1 MVKRV
6 TRRCKKRK
14 SRKSQRGGVFGW
26 GSKTKVVPNP
36 ANEAAA
42 NKAAAN
48 KAAANNAAVQ
58 RILQQLQGLFPI
70 TIGKYGSIEWDG
82 NEDRTMKTYSDKRV
96 DPTHTPEQ
104 THGLYLLLK
113 VWGLDDMSS
122 GEQPAEFDKT
132 QFKLIKTVTG
142 DGDMIDL
149 TYNGEVMASI
159 AITFQGE
166 IYGH

>member
-14 SRKSQRGGVFGW
+14 SRKSQRGGVFSLF
-26 GSKTKVVPNP
+26 SKKVNQ
-36 ANEAAA
+36 AALNAAAAA

-48 KAAANNAAVQ
+48 KAAANQAAAQ
-58 RILQQLQGLFPI
+58 TILEELKGLFPI
-70 TIGKYGSIEWDG
+70 TLGKYGSIEWEG
-82 NEDRTMKTYSDKRV
+82 NEDRTMETYSDKRV
-96 DPTHTPEQ
+96 DPVHTPEQ

-113 VWGLDDMSS
+113 VWGLDDMCS
-122 GEQPAEFDKT
+122 GKQPTKFNDT
-132 QFKLIKTVTG
+132 NFKLIKTVTG